1 MSIICNYFN
10 CYHSLLIIYNQI
22 RTNISLQTHLL
33 RHKPF
38 LSNWHNFSGW
48 PSSSAAGSLSN
59 LCSKLFG
66 NDSEYSQ
73 ACTEGE
79 NSEKSKCIMRV
90 LRLQCTQV
98 SIFLIKILVR
108 SLECSFYN
116 FQVFRYYKK
125 KYACV
130 RCVHVAHIQVVVRA
144 RSCTNGISYSRI
156 LLVSNY
162 HFVK

>member
-1 MSIICNYFN
+1 MSIICNYYN
-10 CYHSLLIIYNQI
+10 CYHSLLIIYIQN

-33 RHKPF
+33 RYKPF

-48 PSSSAAGSLSN
+48 PSSSAAGSLCN

-73 ACTEGE
+73 ACIEGE
-79 NSEKSKCIMRV
+79 DSEKSKCIMLV
-90 LRLQCTQV
+90 LGLQCAQV
-98 SIFLIKILVR
+98 SIFLIKIRVH
-108 SLECSFYN
+108 SVECSFHN
-116 FQVFRYYKK
+116 FQVFRYYQKK
-125 KYACV
+125 DAWV
-130 RCVHVAHIQVVVRA
+130 RCVQVAHLQVVVRA
-144 RSCTNGISYSRI
+144 RSWPNGISCGRI